1 MAWRDLAVG
10 LVLVLLVAI
19 PAVAQED
26 EETAVPETSTEMTE
40 EAVEPTASPSEEP
53 TAVPTPGTTPS
64 PTATPIRLVTPTPAI
79 GGSPTPGATPTAA
92 AGAGA
97 ILLADNF
104 NNPASGWLPR
114 SATQPGQRVGYV
126 DGEYMIQ
133 KDPEATSVFIQVPGA
148 YPDASMDVDVRLVG
162 SDSGLSVQLWCRFQ
176 PEPPV
181 RAYIF
186 VLRPDLRSFRLA
198 RPDGASAVAVVL
210 ADWQPSAS
218 ILRGNETNRVELK
231 CAGST
236 ISATVNGVQVVSVND
251 STYQGG
257 GFAFAVAASPGSAA
271 DVRLDNLT
279 VTQR

>member
-1 MAWRDLAVG
+1 MAWRHLAVG

-26 EETAVPETSTEMTE
+26 EETAVPETSTEPTE
-40 EAVEPTASPSEEP
+40 EAVEPTALPSEEP
-53 TAVPTPGTTPS
+53 TAVPTATTTPF
-64 PTATPIRLVTPTPAI
+64 PVVTPTPPI
-79 GGSPTPGATPTAA
+79 GGSPTPGATATPG

-104 NNPASGWLPR
+104 DNPASGWLPR
-114 SATQPGQRVGYV
+114 SATQPGQRLSYV
-126 DGEYMIQ
+126 DGEYMVQ
-133 KDPEATSVFIQVPGA
+133 KDPEAAAVFIQLPGA
-148 YPDASMDVDVRLVG
+148 YPDASMGVDVRLIG
-162 SDSGLSVQLWCRFQ
+162 SDSDLGVQLWCRFQ
-176 PEPPV
+176 REPPV
-181 RAYIF
+181 RAYAF

-198 RPDGASAVAVVL
+198 RLDPGSSVVL

-218 ILRGNETNRVELK
+218 ILRGNETNRVELR

-236 ISATVNGVQVVSVND
+236 ISATVNGVPVVSVSD

-257 GFAFAVAASPGSAA
+257 GFALVVAAAGSAA
-271 DVRLDNLT
+271 DVRLDNLI